1 MTASKVL
8 SNKIERRLSWWKEED
23 GTWIDLVSLMR
34 AFPDISPN
42 FWKASLIG
50 SKVGDERTAVKR
62 QPLEGKKYRTR
73 TVILTRSLRAWLY
86 HYNPGKEEYVDKLVE
101 DLEKD
106 SNSYQEYLKDI
117 SREVKLKSGIKRP
130 RKDKVKEE
138 KTGKIT
144 SREVFNVWR

>member
-1 MTASKVL
+1 LTASKVL
-8 SNKIERRLSWWKEED
+8 SNKIKRRLSWWKEED
-23 GTWIDLVSLMR
+23 GTWIDLVTLMR

-50 SKVGDERTAVKR
+50 SKVGDERATVKR
-62 QPLEGKKYRTR
+62 LPLEGKKYRTR

-86 HYNPGKEEYVDKLVE
+86 HYNPNKQEYVDKLVN

-106 SNSYQEYLKDI
+106 SNAYQEYLKDI
-117 SREVKLKSGIKRP
+117 SREVKLKSGLKRP
-130 RKDKVKEE
+130 RKEKVKEE

-144 SREVFNVWR
+144 SREVFKIWG